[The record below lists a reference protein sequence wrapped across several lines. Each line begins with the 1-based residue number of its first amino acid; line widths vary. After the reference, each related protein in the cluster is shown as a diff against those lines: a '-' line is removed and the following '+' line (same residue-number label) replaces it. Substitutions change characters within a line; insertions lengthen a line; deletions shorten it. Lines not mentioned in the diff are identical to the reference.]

1 MPISP
6 RAAGLARLAVL
17 LPGTG
22 SDEVFVTA
30 AFAGPLRAVGI
41 PVLAVAP
48 GSGAEVVAN
57 YLRALDQAME
67 DGEGLLVGGVSLGA
81 QVAARWAAGRAGRGL
96 AGLLL
101 ALPAWTGDPGSA
113 PAATAAAASAA
124 ALRRDGLAATIER
137 TRARTPEWL
146 GGELA
151 RAWSRHAD
159 GLADSLEAAAAT
171 PGPTEGELAALR
183 VPVGLVGLR
192 DDPVHPLAVARRWHA
207 LLPRSALVTSTLE
220 ALGRDRASIGRA
232 AVLAWLRARP
242 PLTTGVVGDGAR
254 PGAAGPG

>member
-101 ALPAWTGDPGSA
+101 ALPA
-113 PAATAAAASAA
+113 
-124 ALRRDGLAATIER
+124 
-137 TRARTPEWL
+137 
-146 GGELA
+146 
-151 RAWSRHAD
+151 
-159 GLADSLEAAAAT
+159 
-171 PGPTEGELAALR
+171 
-183 VPVGLVGLR
+183 
-192 DDPVHPLAVARRWHA
+192 
-207 LLPRSALVTSTLE
+207 
-220 ALGRDRASIGRA
+220 
-232 AVLAWLRARP
+232 
-242 PLTTGVVGDGAR
+242 
-254 PGAAGPG
+254 